1 MILEFFKKILN
12 TEYLPMT
19 EVRKLKVYLIL
30 LFLVIFTILTI
41 PISQL
46 LNYSFWIKF
55 IFIGFFFLL
64 TILTIVFLKLEKL
77 FLAMQNTIIHSLLI
91 MIFYTQG
98 ISSFYAYLL
107 FYVTL
112 TIIALYQEVYSYF
125 VYGTTVLVLGVL
137 YILSHK
143 SGLLITNDIAG
154 AIYIY
159 LSGLALYYTI
169 NFVHILINE
178 KSYADM
184 NLEWIKSKK
193 TNDSIQEDLYSYINS
208 LRKMEKKP
216 PIYEDLEF
224 QKAVFEI
231 SQFIAKQIMKDG
243 EEIINIADLYVY
255 IHEKGIDTIIDND
268 EISFNMKKTTESLK
282 KYLLND
288 NSDLFSMAINFYLR
302 SKKSKFSLGH
312 DLIIDVLTQ
321 FSDEQLIAFCLIYSY
336 LALNLYQSSEW
347 NKFDENA
354 FLHNFNL
361 VNFEE
366 FFTDDI
372 IGFYKDNEEIIKKH
386 LTK

>member
-12 TEYLPMT
+12 TEYLPMN
-19 EVRKLKVYLIL
+19 EVRKLKIYLIL
-30 LFLVIFTILTI
+30 LFLAIFTGLTI

-46 LNYSFWIKF
+46 LNYTFWVKF

-64 TILTIVFLKLEKL
+64 IIFTILFLKFSKL
-77 FLAMQNTIIHSLLI
+77 FLAMQSTIIHALLI

-107 FYVTL
+107 FYITL

-125 VYGTTVLVLGVL
+125 VYGTTVLVLGIL
-137 YILSHK
+137 YLVTHK
-143 SGLLITNDIAG
+143 SGLLIPEDIAG

-159 LSGLALYYTI
+159 VTGLALYYLI
-169 NFVHILINE
+169 NFAHILVNE

-193 TNDSIQEDLYSYINS
+193 TNDSIQEDIYTYVNS
-208 LRKMEKKP
+208 LRRIEKEP

-231 SQFIAKQIMKDG
+231 SEFIAKQIMKDG
-243 EEIINIADLYVY
+243 EEIINVADLYVY
-255 IHEKGIDTIIDND
+255 IHEKGIDTIIDNE
-268 EISFNMKKTTESLK
+268 EISINMKKTTDSLK

-288 NSDLFSMAINFYLR
+288 NSDLFSMVINFYLR
-302 SKKSKFSLGH
+302 NKKSKFDLGH
-312 DLIIDVLTQ
+312 DLTTNSLTQ
-321 FSDEQLIAFCLIYSY
+321 YSDEQLIAFCLIYSY
-336 LALNLYQSSEW
+336 LALNLYSSSEW
-347 NKFDENA
+347 NKFDNKT
-354 FLHNFNL
+354 FLQNISSID
-361 VNFEE
+361 FEE
-366 FFTDDI
+366 FFDDDI
-372 IGFYKDNEEIIKKH
+372 IAFYNDNEKIIKKH